1 MYKAQ
6 KVQKYA
12 LNSHLQALQI
22 LKNDDEVENWSLF
35 SFFLAVSKIGMYI
48 FSNNT
53 SWKYWRIFLKTYLLL
68 TPIKALTPF
77 NLVLTLPC
85 PTMKVMSKKLGT
97 SSLLS
102 LGYWKALVKSLASWS
117 CPSKRSRTESKS
129 GLEGLIWPMG
139 RQEPRLKKEK
149 EFFRQPIENCLL
161 HRYFLKITCR
171 VLEFD
176 QFQHDFVNLQLN
188 LLTSDFVFVL
198 AYEQI
203 LVLNRMHVH
212 H

>member
-1 MYKAQ
+1 MKFNFEPN
-6 KVQKYA
+6 K
-12 LNSHLQALQI
+12 LL
-22 LKNDDEVENWSLF
+22 
-35 SFFLAVSKIGMYI
+35 SKIGMYV

-53 SWKYWRIFLKTYLLL
+53 SWKYWRIFSKTYLLL

-97 SSLLS
+97 SLLS

-139 RQEPRLKKEK
+139 RQEPRLKKEMVFCYQNCSDLLWEK
-149 EFFRQPIENCLL
+149 NVLLIEIFFWNSRLKAENSQTFC
-161 HRYFLKITCR
+161 
-171 VLEFD
+171 D
-176 QFQHDFVNLQLN
+176 P
-188 LLTSDFVFVL
+188 
-198 AYEQI
+198 
-203 LVLNRMHVH
+203 
-212 H
+212 

>member
-1 MYKAQ
+1 MAATTTTWQMARSLSSK
-6 KVQKYA
+6 
-12 LNSHLQALQI
+12 LCLS
-22 LKNDDEVENWSLF
+22 LK
-35 SFFLAVSKIGMYI
+35 I
-48 FSNNT
+48 
-53 SWKYWRIFLKTYLLL
+53 YLLL

-149 EFFRQPIENCLL
+149 EFFQTAYWKCITASWVFPLL
-161 HRYFLKITCR
+161 WPVT
-171 VLEFD
+171 
-176 QFQHDFVNLQLN
+176 
-188 LLTSDFVFVL
+188 
-198 AYEQI
+198 
-203 LVLNRMHVH
+203 LVSFEVEYL
-212 H
+212 

>member
-1 MYKAQ
+1 MY
-6 KVQKYA
+6 V
-12 LNSHLQALQI
+12 
-22 LKNDDEVENWSLF
+22 
-35 SFFLAVSKIGMYI
+35 

-149 EFFRQPIENCLL
+149 EIFRQHIENVNNKLSIS
-161 HRYFLKITCR
+161 FTVTCHFWSWIS
-171 VLEFD
+171 LEICRTIWLFCT
-176 QFQHDFVNLQLN
+176 V
-188 LLTSDFVFVL
+188 
-198 AYEQI
+198 I
-203 LVLNRMHVH
+203 
-212 H
+212 